1 MKVGDYMKI
10 LQVIKK
16 IITSIFG
23 VAFYAFAIVL
33 TMMLLNYNDFGVTQI
48 DNYSLIKVN
57 TDVATEKYQKGDLVV
72 VEYKKPHQ
80 LKAGDEL
87 FAYRLD
93 SSKVLSIDFGV
104 VGKVYETDNAVA
116 FKNGATYDMNYV
128 AGVPIKVFPRLG
140 AFLMIAESKWGFLF
154 LVLVPS
160 FLIFIY
166 SIYTLIVEIKYGK
179 YDIYNYNG
187 YNYNYN

>member
-128 AGVPIKVFPRLG
+128 AGSIKVFPRLE
-140 AFLMIAESKWGFLF
+140 LS
-154 LVLVPS
+154 
-160 FLIFIY
+160 
-166 SIYTLIVEIKYGK
+166 
-179 YDIYNYNG
+179 
-187 YNYNYN
+187 